1 MTTIRAALDT
11 FAELIEKIDY
21 TWGDIPEDVLDLMNR
36 ARAELNAAPE
46 GEEPRPDGDWFA
58 VALVAQDMRSRGLAE
73 QVTAE
78 ELLKLA
84 NGKRSQLG
92 NPATSPAPETPAE
105 ALAVRPLLEKV
116 AAMANNI
123 GAHTVGEIAAISSR
137 AEAWLRDNPPGARSC
152 VESASPARV
161 PGDVATV
168 AQWLQDHAPECRE
181 LGRNDWAE
189 QSIRAAVLIQR
200 MAFPAYLVVGR
211 PPEGFSDL
219 LAKLEPGKIQI
230 CSTGVSIEPL
240 GDAPGPTFQDAIRLA
255 ELDDQRREAVHQ
267 AVAEALGSGAYD
279 CTRVWSAWQVGTM
292 GEDDFCLLA
301 ENPDRV
307 AEIADAAIEAIR
319 AIPAP
324 QAGEV
329 AVPEPVA
336 ERLAG
341 DVATDDEISENIMLL
356 AGGIEEIADFL
367 FEMEKYDWYARL
379 NRASKHLQRLNRAA
393 QSAQVSAPQ
402 AGEVE
407 A

>member
-1 MTTIRAALDT
+1 MSLFPLATQTLAWLKHAADSGQCEPLALLHLIARADAGDRDVAKFLDHYSRFLGSYSKTIAALCRRLEVLERVAGLRHPVEGDAT
-11 FAELIEKIDY
+11 QSDSVVDAVLQAKLGGRGQEPSVADVDELCAEFGFHYAD
-21 TWGDIPEDVLDLMNR
+21 LDSLEMLR
-36 ARAELNAAPE
+36 DMIAAALARWAHASAAAPE
-46 GEEPRPDGDWFA
+46 PR
-58 VALVAQDMRSRGLAE
+58 E
-73 QVTAE
+73 
-78 ELLKLA
+78 
-84 NGKRSQLG
+84 
-92 NPATSPAPETPAE
+92 NPATPSAPETPAE

-123 GAHTVGEIAAISSR
+123 GAHTVNEIAAISSR

-152 VESASPARV
+152 VESATPARV

-168 AQWLQDHAPECRE
+168 AQWLQDHALECRK

-200 MAFPAYLVVGR
+200 LAFPAYLVVGR

-219 LAKLEPGKIQI
+219 LAKLEPGEVQI

-292 GEDDFCLLA
+292 GKDDFCLLA

-329 AVPEPVA
+329 E
-336 ERLAG
+336 G
-341 DVATDDEISENIMLL
+341 
-356 AGGIEEIADFL
+356 
-367 FEMEKYDWYARL
+367 
-379 NRASKHLQRLNRAA
+379 
-393 QSAQVSAPQ
+393 
-402 AGEVE
+402 
-407 A
+407 